1 MFHNVEIK
9 KFTYLYIVSVII
21 FFIITL
27 VGCNIIINKI
37 DQEYKN
43 LAFDLVQ
50 ESYANLDEKS
60 KTKVIDEL
68 EKKGFKD
75 FNASDYAKGK
85 LTSLKDLKIF
95 ICSMVIVIM
104 ILTYIVVIIF
114 IKRLYKK
121 IRNISK
127 ETEKVVKKDYDINLE
142 DYLQGDF
149 GLLTSNFKE
158 MVRVIRESEEREQK
172 KNLFLKDL
180 ISDISHQLKT
190 PLSSLKVFNEILL
203 DNLTKTEED
212 KTKVLEE
219 SKNQLNRIEWLVLS
233 LLKLAR
239 IEAGTI
245 IFNIQELSVYET
257 ILQTIEILRIKVE
270 EKNLSVNLIC
280 DKDIIMLHDREWLSE
295 ALINIIN
302 NAIEYTDEGGKIE
315 ITVEK
320 TIVFTRINIKD
331 NGIGIDEKEIMKIFK
346 RFYRVNN
353 GVNPNS
359 VGIGLSLSKRII
371 EGQGGTITVK
381 SKKNEY
387 TCFTI
392 TFINSLSN

>member
-1 MFHNVEIK
+1 MFHNLEIK
-9 KFTYLYIVSVII
+9 KFTCLYIVMGII

-27 VGCNIIINKI
+27 VGCNIIINRI

-50 ESYANLDEKS
+50 ESYAYSGEES
-60 KTKVIDEL
+60 KTKAIDEL
-68 EKKGFKD
+68 EKRGVKD
-75 FNASDYAKGK
+75 FNASDYAKEK
-85 LTSLKDLKIF
+85 LTSLKELKIF
-95 ICSMVIVIM
+95 ICSIVIVIT
-104 ILTYIVVIIF
+104 ISSYIVFSIF
-114 IKRLYKK
+114 INRLYKK
-121 IRNISK
+121 IRKISK
-127 ETEKVVKKDYDINLE
+127 ETEKVVKKDYEIDLE

-158 MVRVIRESEEREQK
+158 MVRVINESEEREGK
-172 KNLFLKDL
+172 EKLFLKDL

-212 KTKVLEE
+212 KTKILDE

-239 IEAGTI
+239 IEAGSI

-257 ILQTIEILRIKVE
+257 IIQTIEILRIKIS
-270 EKNLSVNLIC
+270 EKDHSVNLIC
-280 DKDIIMLHDREWLSE
+280 DKDIILLHDREWLSE
-295 ALINIIN
+295 ALINIIK
-302 NAIEYTDEGGKIE
+302 NAIEYTDEGGQIE

-320 TIVFTRINIKD
+320 TIVFTRIKIKD
-331 NGIGIDEKEIMKIFK
+331 NGIGIDEKQIPKIFK

-371 EGQGGTITVK
+371 EGQGGSITVK

-387 TCFTI
+387 TCFII
-392 TFINSLSN
+392 TFLNLTP

>member
-9 KFTYLYIVSVII
+9 KFTYLYIACVII

-50 ESYANLDEKS
+50 ESYSNLDEKS

-68 EKKGFKD
+68 EKKGLKD
-75 FNASDYAKGK
+75 FNASDYAKGN

-95 ICSMVIVIM
+95 ICSIFIVIM

-158 MVRVIRESEEREQK
+158 MVRVIRESEEREQN

-239 IEAGTI
+239 IEAGAI

-257 ILQTIEILRIKVE
+257 ILQAIEILRIKVQ

-280 DKDIIMLHDREWLSE
+280 DKDITMLHDREWLSE
-295 ALINIIN
+295 ALINIIK

-381 SKKNEY
+381 GKKNEY